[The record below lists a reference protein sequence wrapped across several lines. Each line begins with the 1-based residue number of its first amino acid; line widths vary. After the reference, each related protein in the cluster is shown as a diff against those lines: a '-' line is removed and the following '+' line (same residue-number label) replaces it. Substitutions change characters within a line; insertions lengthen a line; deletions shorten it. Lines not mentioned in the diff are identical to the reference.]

1 MRWGKRTLALLLCI
15 CLVISAYLPLSAT
28 ETQAATAVKTVTD
41 NGNEPLIYSFLT
53 EEMGLNS
60 AAACGILA
68 NVYRECRF
76 NEKAEGANGLSY
88 GICQWYN
95 GNYERLVT
103 YCEDNGYDYRT
114 LAAQLYFLRYDLKSR
129 FGKLLN
135 MLLSA
140 PDTAEGAY
148 QAAYDFCYNYERPKN
163 YQNASESRGE
173 LSRDTF
179 WPVYQGVRLIVPLDS
194 ATHEHSYTTV
204 VTKATLSSDGTVK
217 KVCSL
222 CNRVQSTQVIKKVSS
237 ITLSDAS
244 FVYNGKTRK
253 PTVKVK
259 DSTGKTLSSSNY
271 TVSYPKTCKNVG
283 IYKVTVTLK
292 GNYSGKKTM
301 TYQIVPKTT
310 SLKSV
315 TGKKKSLYLKW
326 NKNTTQTTGYQIQYT
341 TQTSFKGAN
350 APTITL
356 KNKTTA
362 QTIKKLTAKKRYYV
376 RVRTYKSLQYNG
388 KTVKVYSAWS
398 PIKNAVTKA

>member
-1 MRWGKRTLALLLCI
+1 M
-15 CLVISAYLPLSAT
+15 
-28 ETQAATAVKTVTD
+28 
-41 NGNEPLIYSFLT
+41 
-53 EEMGLNS
+53 
-60 AAACGILA
+60 
-68 NVYRECRF
+68 
-76 NEKAEGANGLSY
+76 
-88 GICQWYN
+88 
-95 GNYERLVT
+95 
-103 YCEDNGYDYRT
+103 
-114 LAAQLYFLRYDLKSR
+114 
-129 FGKLLN
+129 
-135 MLLSA
+135 
-140 PDTAEGAY
+140 
-148 QAAYDFCYNYERPKN
+148 
-163 YQNASESRGE
+163 
-173 LSRDTF
+173 
-179 WPVYQGVRLIVPLDS
+179 
-194 ATHEHSYTTV
+194 
-204 VTKATLSSDGTVK
+204 SSDGTVK

-259 DSTGKTLSSSNY
+259 DSAGKTLSSSNY